1 MNDSIGIYDAVRVL
15 KSGLP
20 TRLPY
25 DSIIETFK
33 EFIPKP
39 SLRLYLNKNVENKEK
54 LILQALLWSFK
65 VSPDTYRLGHTR
77 VFFGNGELEKM
88 KAVLSSAVRWKQ
100 FPRSP
105 EKKRIM
111 KRFKRYYWLRIWRRG
126 LIKVVAQN
134 AFLRMLKEMRA
145 AVLIQQTVR
154 AYWERCREHR
164 IHTKAVLVIQQQ
176 WRGFAARRRCR
187 AMIAEKIAEERAKRE
202 QLRRTKVQKLQRL
215 EDSLAQLR
223 AGIEV
228 KNRLG
233 SS

>member
-1 MNDSIGIYDAVRVL
+1 ML

-39 SLRLYLNKNVENKEK
+39 SLQLYLDKNVENKSK

-65 VSPDTYRLGHTR
+65 VPPETYRLGNTR
-77 VFFGNGELEKM
+77 VFFGSGELEKM

-111 KRFKRYYWLRIWRRG
+111 GRFRRYYWLRIWRRG

-134 AFLRMLKEMRA
+134 AFLRMLKRMRA
-145 AVLIQQTVR
+145 AKLIQMTVR
-154 AYWERCREHR
+154 AYWTRCREHR
-164 IHTKAVLVIQQQ
+164 EQTRAAIAIQQQ
-176 WRGFAARRRCR
+176 WRGFAARRRCK
-187 AMIAEKIAEERAKRE
+187 AMIAEKIALERAKRE
-202 QLRRTKVQKLQRL
+202 ELRRTKIKKLRTL
-215 EDSLAQLR
+215 EDNLAQLR
-223 AGIEV
+223 AGIEH
-228 KNRLG
+228 KQRLG
-233 SS
+233 SP